1 MVAGFAMAGL
11 AGCKGDNVHT
21 SDITSES
28 SEIETYTVT
37 WKNYDGRILERDRNV
52 PKGTMPEFNGST
64 PTREDSEAATYE
76 FRGWTP
82 ALSRVVEDVT
92 YTATYQET
100 LKTFTITFPDDNWVL
115 SYSQHIVE
123 GVGYGTEVHI
133 NENIIEIGGIYVEA
147 NIVLDQ
153 YERDAYNYVFTGW
166 NIPDGY
172 VITGNNEFYINYE
185 YSPRLYDLT
194 IVATDGGLLHIDGY
208 EGNRDSFFFENGK
221 SYISLN
227 ATNQDT
233 GYATDE
239 QLHLVDEFVGFSA
252 YYDVTAIVDEDPL
265 YDITFDGWYANG
277 ERIQYHSGIQGD
289 ATIEARFIKVKKDN
303 AHIFEYEFDSLRREA
318 AIVGV
323 KEEYRNTYFPLLVIP
338 ETYEGYNVTVVK
350 ARAFYNASYNNLY
363 IPKTLM
369 YFEESDDVPT
379 QPVQADY
386 IILDEESIYFKYVD
400 GILYNYDMTTLVT
413 STKELQYYVVDGHYD
428 IPDTVNYIFSW
439 GFTYNFPFLTS
450 VTLPNTITKLAPY
463 SLACN
468 WFETLEIPSS
478 VTTMDFGSVS
488 MMSHLESITIPDSV
502 VTIEGGMFAYCS
514 DLKYI
519 HFGKGLQTLDS
530 GFGQYARSL
539 LSITVDSD
547 NPYFASYNGA
557 LYNKDLTKV
566 LRVPSGLTEFP
577 VSNYPSSLRT
587 IGNYCFFC
595 TNIESIIIPEGVERL
610 DSSVVHEARNLSS
623 IHLPSTLK
631 QMGGSVFTVCR
642 QITEINFAGTID
654 QWSQVVED
662 PYTRWYAYSNITK
675 VICSDGVVEFSNS
688 YVN

>member
-1 MVAGFAMAGL
+1 MVAGFMMAGL

-28 SEIETYTVT
+28 SETETYTVT
-37 WKNYDGRILERDRNV
+37 WKNYDGRILERDRDV

-64 PTREDSEAATYE
+64 PTREDSEGATYE

-82 ALSRVVEDVT
+82 ALARVVEDVT

-100 LKTFTITFPDDNWVL
+100 LNTFTITFPDDNWVL

-133 NENIIEIGGIYVEA
+133 NENIIEIGGIFVEA
-147 NIVLDQ
+147 NIVLNQ

-172 VITGNNEFYINYE
+172 IITGNNEFHINYE
-185 YSPRLYDLT
+185 YSTRLYDLT

-303 AHIFEYEFDSLRREA
+303 AHIFEYEIDELRREA
-318 AIVGV
+318 SIVGV
-323 KEEYRNTYFPLLVIP
+323 KDEYVHDYFPLLVIP

-350 ARAFYNASYNNLY
+350 ARAFHGLGYNNLY

-379 QPVQADY
+379 APVQADY
-386 IILDEESIYFKYVD
+386 IILDEENIYFKYVE
-400 GILYNYDMTTLVT
+400 GILYNYNMTNIVT
-413 STKELQYYVVDGHYD
+413 STKELEYYVVDGHYD
-428 IPDTVNYIFSW
+428 IPDTVNYIYSW
-439 GFTYNFPFLTS
+439 GLTYNFPYLTS
-450 VTLPNTITKLAPY
+450 ITLPNTITELAPY

-468 WFETLEIPSS
+468 YFVTLEIPNS
-478 VTTMDFGSVS
+478 VTKMDYGSVS
-488 MMSHLESITIPDSV
+488 MISHLESITIPDSV
-502 VTIEGGMFAYCS
+502 VTIEGGMFDRCS

-519 HFGKGLQTLDS
+519 HFGKGLQTLDF
-530 GFGQYARSL
+530 GFGLYARSL

-587 IGNYCFFC
+587 IGNYCFYC
-595 TNIESIIIPEGVERL
+595 SIIESIIIPEGVERL
-610 DSSVVHEARNLSS
+610 ESSVVYEAKNLSS
-623 IHLPSTLK
+623 LYLPSTINYL
-631 QMGGSVFTVCR
+631 GGELFGVCPLL
-642 QITEINFAGTID
+642 TEINYNGTIE
-654 QWSQVVED
+654 QFNAIEKY
-662 PYTRWYAYSNITK
+662 PYTSWRMYSRITK
-675 VICSDGVVEFSNS
+675 VICTDGNIEF
-688 YVN
+688 